1 MDIENGSTRAARTN
15 VATLRAL
22 LAVAL
27 LTAGLTFVATGTVS
41 ASDGQILCRGSNIFS
56 NVYVSGGKAT
66 VSICKPPKDCPTY
79 VSNCHI
85 YYRWLTK
92 CEWVWCTT
100 FDDRSGWVLGDSATM
115 FQWCQNGKQQY
126 KLQYKTTWLAPTT
139 KTMKAYGESES
150 VIEIG
155 GEAIYRL
162 IARGWF
168 NATNS
173 VGYTFGTLMKIITA
187 TTGASDPAVVGTSGS
202 SWITLSC

>member
-1 MDIENGSTRAARTN
+1 MGK
-15 VATLRAL
+15 LRAL
-22 LAVAL
+22 LAMVVL
-27 LTAGLTFVATGTVS
+27 VSGLTFVTAGIAR
-41 ASDGQILCRGSNIFS
+41 ASDGQILCRGNAIFS

-66 VSICKPPKDCPTY
+66 VNICNPPNDCPTY

-85 YYRWLTK
+85 YYRWLSK

-100 FDDRSGWVLGDSATM
+100 FDDRSGWVLGDGKTVT
-115 FQWCQNGKQQY
+115 QWCTNGKQQY
-126 KLQYKTTWLAPTT
+126 KLEYKTTWLAATT
-139 KTMKAYGESES
+139 KTMKAYGENES

-155 GEAIYRL
+155 GDFIYRL

-173 VGYTFGTLMKIITA
+173 VGYAVGTLMKSITA
-187 TTGASDPAVVGTSGS
+187 TSGASDPGVVATSGS